1 MRVHTRGRGVEQRV
15 KRMEEEEEEEECIE
29 EGDEVTMSKNG
40 KRPSRLS

>member
-15 KRMEEEEEEEECIE
+15 KRMEEEEEEERIE